1 MSVAST
7 TSAPTPVVVGV
18 VAEVAVAS
26 SPVLKPVPSSIFL
39 PLRLSL
45 FLFSFVTAS
54 ALIDFRIVVNELISF
69 AFASTSVWDVELE
82 DNNNFASSTNFSA
95 FSICDFCCSLERI
108 RLISVCNADTFSCNS
123 AVWRVWEIFVSTFF
137 SSTTPVT
144 AGCSVALLSLLRVL
158 STDVWVFIFLSP
170 KASLLAFTTLSVFV
184 TSLASTWYPK
194 KKPAPTNTL
203 AAPTFNFLIEYFS
216 NFRPDFCWFK

>member
-54 ALIDFRIVVNELISF
+54 ALIDFRIVVNELISQLF
-69 AFASTSVWDVELE
+69 QFV
-82 DNNNFASSTNFSA
+82 
-95 FSICDFCCSLERI
+95 
-108 RLISVCNADTFSCNS
+108 
-123 AVWRVWEIFVSTFF
+123 IFV
-137 SSTTPVT
+137 VH
-144 AGCSVALLSLLRVL
+144 
-158 STDVWVFIFLSP
+158 
-170 KASLLAFTTLSVFV
+170 
-184 TSLASTWYPK
+184 
-194 KKPAPTNTL
+194 
-203 AAPTFNFLIEYFS
+203 
-216 NFRPDFCWFK
+216 

>member
-1 MSVAST
+1 M
-7 TSAPTPVVVGV
+7 
-18 VAEVAVAS
+18 
-26 SPVLKPVPSSIFL
+26 F
-39 PLRLSL
+39 
-45 FLFSFVTAS
+45 
-54 ALIDFRIVVNELISF
+54 VNELISF
-69 AFASTSVWDVELE
+69 DFASTSFWDFELE

-123 AVWRVWEIFVSTFF
+123 VVWSAWTACVPAAWEIVASTFF

-144 AGCSVALLSLLRVL
+144 AGCSVALLSLLRVV